1 MKKAVLGVLAV
12 QAAVSGILLSG
23 CQTADRQGTA
33 DNEVLTL
40 TEVPE
45 DKLMI
50 TMRMSDGMNYDNM
63 ECILEDKFPE
73 VDIVVRNNTSLDQ
86 SIEYRDM
93 EDIILM
99 VDGSYVRND
108 LSASFMDLS
117 AETYV
122 QNYYLSTLRESELD
136 GKLYYLPGPSN
147 IYGIVYNKDMFEEYG
162 WQVPHNIDEFI
173 ELCLEIEQTGIRAIQ
188 PALYFKDAVR
198 QFFAGFTYR
207 QILSGVENEKWMLDY
222 RAGNAV
228 MEGHIEPAFDIL
240 DRLIEAGI
248 LRAGDFEVQPGTRS
262 EMMYVDQSCAMIL
275 ETQAAVE
282 YASNRAGVDAPELGL
297 MPFFSDKAEGG
308 DYFLSVPIYN
318 VGASKALKD
327 KGNEEKLKKVK
338 EILAYLSTAEGQ
350 KAVMGENKSM
360 ISSVK
365 GVEYEYSEFLKNAKD
380 TIEKG
385 HVIPQ
390 PFFVEAAN
398 TEVDQVLKEDLKL
411 YVEGNIDRAQFM
423 SDLDYARDQ
432 VLNNKK
438 ASETITVGTAGET
451 FSVLQTACLLA
462 EVFKQKTGAQI
473 GLCAA
478 NTRESGNNWKIY
490 KGDIRY
496 GRHDTIDYYLNL
508 SFQHMED
515 RNQLQGRLVKV
526 KMTGQNILKA
536 LNTPYLYSPAFPDT
550 YLTASGL
557 KITFAP
563 WAGDGNRYV
572 SVRLAD
578 NTELNP
584 HELYTVAFW
593 NGTVDP
599 ELIESVEEEYAD
611 MAADLLQSWVQ
622 AQGRSIEPD
631 NSDFILDWS
640 LTEAQARE

>member
-73 VDIVVRNNTSLDQ
+73 VDIVVRSNTSLDQ
-86 SIEYRDM
+86 SIEYQDM
-93 EDIILM
+93 EDIVLM

-117 AETYV
+117 AEKYV

-147 IYGIVYNKDMFEEYG
+147 IYGIVYNKDMFEEHG

-173 ELCLEIEQTGIRAIQ
+173 ELCVEIEQTGIRAIQ

-198 QFFAGFTYR
+198 QFFTGFTYR

-228 MEGHIEPAFDIL
+228 TEGHIEPAFDIL

-275 ETQAAVE
+275 ETQEAEE
-282 YASNRAGVDAPELGL
+282 YASQRAGVDAPKLGF

-318 VGASKALKD
+318 VGASKVLKE

-350 KAVMGENKSM
+350 KAVMRENTSV

-365 GVEYEYSEFLKNAKD
+365 GVEYEYSEFLKSAKD

-411 YVEGNIDRAQFM
+411 YVDGNIDRAQFM

-438 ASETITVGTAGET
+438 ASETITIGTAGET
-451 FSVLQTACLLA
+451 FSILQTSCLLA

-478 NTRESGNNWKIY
+478 NTVESGNNWKIY

-515 RNQLQGRLVKV
+515 WNQIQGRLVKV

-563 WAGDGNRYV
+563 WAGDKNRYV

-584 HELYTVAFW
+584 DELYTVAFW

-599 ELIESVEEEYAD
+599 QMIESVEQEYVD
-611 MAADLLQSWVQ
+611 TAADLLKNWVQ
-622 AQGRSIEPD
+622 DQGGSIEPD